1 MHIIKKIHIEK
12 FRAFENVDIPL
23 DKDVV
28 AIAGQNGAMK
38 TTLLGLLAQPFSLE
52 KKGHAMYHAKTI
64 EGTNFKSGLREKF
77 KFSPVF
83 DPIGTHKWTL
93 EITQEI
99 YPEKKFTCIS
109 INRNSKK
116 PYDIR
121 FWSDD
126 RSRKA
131 GTGYVQC
138 PVVFLSLKR
147 LLPIGEIE
155 KIIDTPLNL
164 SPEEISFFKNN
175 YNRILISQDAIT
187 NVHHLSGRDKSS
199 LGPDTEYSDSLTI
212 SAGQDNIGKILL
224 AVLSFKRLQQK
235 YANDYKG
242 GMIFIDELETTLYPA
257 AQIRL
262 LEFMFRF
269 ASKYKLQFFFTT
281 HSPTILEY
289 LKTSKY
295 SQETAVVYL
304 KRIAKNISVF
314 SNLSWK
320 NIDAHLTMDL
330 LGKNNIKE
338 PKIKVY
344 AEDDVAFLFL
354 KKLLP
359 AKIKNKLDLEVKITL
374 GAQLYRTLLERGIDE
389 FCNNIVLLDG
399 DMRKDKNFNSCFM
412 KKYKNVIFLPGDDFP
427 EKELLKELWFL
438 PEDDLFWDN
447 TPGSYD
453 RQKCFIKFAE
463 FPSEKKDIK
472 DWFKEQK
479 TYAGTNYSKFLKKY
493 LENHGDEKNN
503 FIRNFIMVYNTIAQ
517 KTGFDLL
524 STEDVERQTLT
535 LETREDSE

>member
-77 KFSPVF
+77 KFSPFF

-479 TYAGTNYSKFLKKY
+479 TYAGANYSKFLKKY

>member
-479 TYAGTNYSKFLKKY
+479 TYAGANYSKFLKKY